1 MNIRRVHN
9 DELQMAVELA
19 EQVFCATGERYMGHS
34 FPTLFRPG
42 ISHSYGAFTEE
53 GELVSFMG
61 LVPVQVT
68 SGEHILSAF
77 SIGAVCTHPDYRG
90 QRLAGQLLEQCTQHA
105 IDAGA
110 SLLFISGDRSL
121 YTRAGSQFFGHIH
134 QTTISHDV
142 SSQWQSSDL
151 WDIRPLKAQDIFDV
165 HALLQRPSAHI
176 NMSISEMQLMIHAEA
191 MAHVNRQQ
199 QHILV
204 AATPNGIAAF
214 AVLSIPMDTP
224 SAVHA
229 SDSTDSTDADI
240 TPNSTLS
247 TIEDSANSAAAST
260 NEPRRGSVI
269 EWAGRPDAVRELWG
283 EAIRRFQLDSLS
295 ATIPWQ
301 EQQMLAT
308 AQEAGATVSAVRNG
322 GTLMIINSE
331 ALLAQTGLLHGLAE
345 NEDLQI
351 TSNPDNSY
359 TLHTPQGVYAIQDDQ
374 ELCSLLFNPYTEV
387 LSQHQT
393 GFPTIALPYM
403 YGLYFI

>member
-9 DELQMAVELA
+9 NELQMAVELA
-19 EQVFCATGERYMGHS
+19 EQVFCATGERYMEHS

-53 GELVSFMG
+53 GQLVSFMG
-61 LVPVQVT
+61 LVPVQVS
-68 SGEHILSAF
+68 SGKHILSAF

-90 QRLAGQLLEQCTQHA
+90 QRLAGQLLAQCTQHA

-142 SSQWQSSDL
+142 SSQWQSSNL
-151 WDIRPLKAQDIFDV
+151 WDIRPMKAQDIFAV

-176 NMSISEMQLMIHAEA
+176 NMSLSEMQLMIHAEA

-214 AVLSIPMDTP
+214 VVLSIPMDTP
-224 SAVHA
+224 NAVNS
-229 SDSTDSTDADI
+229 SDSTDAAI
-240 TPNSTLS
+240 PPHPALS
-247 TIEDSANSAAAST
+247 TTEQSSTSAAAHT

-283 EAIRRFQLDSLS
+283 EAICRFQLDSLS

-301 EQQMLAT
+301 EQQMLTT
-308 AQEAGATVSAVRNG
+308 AQEAGVTVSAVRNG
-322 GTLMIINSE
+322 GTMMIINSE

-345 NEDLQI
+345 NNDLQI
-351 TSNPDNSY
+351 TNNPDNSY
-359 TLHTPQGVYAIQDDQ
+359 TLETPQNTYVIQDDQ

-387 LSQHQT
+387 LSQHLT
-393 GFPTIALPYM
+393 GFPTVALPYM